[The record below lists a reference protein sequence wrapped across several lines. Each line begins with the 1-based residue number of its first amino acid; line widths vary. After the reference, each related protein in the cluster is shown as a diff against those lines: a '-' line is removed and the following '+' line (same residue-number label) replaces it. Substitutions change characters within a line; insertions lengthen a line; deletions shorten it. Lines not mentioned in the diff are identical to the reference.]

1 MNKKK
6 YITIPIVLIITILY
20 VAKVY
25 CLNKD
30 YPQKDYI
37 ESVNMN
43 EEILCQDF
51 DIRVVDARIESID
64 PSGFPIAVI
73 SYDIKNA
80 SNKKVDLSNIYDKLS
95 LYSNYDKGDIQNIN
109 LGFDNSQ
116 FDTTYDKNELVLN
129 PKEEKIFKF
138 NYYLLKDYQR
148 YNNFIYINN
157 SLYAKEFNNH
167 LEDGVIFYKTINLEE
182 IYE

>member
-20 VAKVY
+20 VTKVY

-51 DIRVVDARIESID
+51 DIRVVDARIVSID

-73 SYDIKNA
+73 SYDIKNT
-80 SNKKVDLSNIYDKLS
+80 SNKKWIYLIFMTS
-95 LYSNYDKGDIQNIN
+95 CHCIQIM
-109 LGFDNSQ
+109 
-116 FDTTYDKNELVLN
+116 TKETY
-129 PKEEKIFKF
+129 KI
-138 NYYLLKDYQR
+138 
-148 YNNFIYINN
+148 
-157 SLYAKEFNNH
+157 
-167 LEDGVIFYKTINLEE
+167 
-182 IYE
+182 

>member
-1 MNKKK
+1 M
-6 YITIPIVLIITILY
+6 IL
-20 VAKVY
+20 
-25 CLNKD
+25 
-30 YPQKDYI
+30 
-37 ESVNMN
+37 
-43 EEILCQDF
+43 
-51 DIRVVDARIESID
+51 
-64 PSGFPIAVI
+64 
-73 SYDIKNA
+73 KNT

-157 SLYAKEFNNH
+157 ALYAKEFNNH